1 MRRESARPAI
11 MGFLA
16 VAVCATLAI
25 ITGKVKGFYL
35 PNIVMILGFSLAFTV
50 SVAVRRP
57 LVGGGAHP
65 LP

>member
-1 MRRESARPAI
+1 